1 MKIEKLEI
9 KNLHK
14 LYNYYVEFNPDLT
27 FLYGT
32 NGCGKTTILNII
44 EAIVSGRLIGYGIFN
59 QDNLSLWWQA
69 SCNCRL

>member
-32 NGCGKTTILNII
+32 NGCGKTTI
-44 EAIVSGRLIGYGIFN
+44 VSGRLYELFAWDFDYIKLDYVGVVN
-59 QDNLSLWWQA
+59 KMMWRKENL
-69 SCNCRL
+69 